1 MTWVD
6 YNRFALGRIKRD
18 SKEWEHT
25 RVLLAMI
32 YNTNVNKRQ
41 DQKQPDKLLPLW
53 TDNIGK
59 PKKPKQEP
67 LTKEAFEEV
76 VKKLNKDG

>member
-6 YNRFALGRIKRD
+6 YNRFALGKIKRD

-59 PKKPKQEP
+59 PKKPKITPINKDDFQ
-67 LTKEAFEEV
+67 EV
-76 VKKLNKDG
+76 VKKLDNNG